1 MELFQYIT
9 AAQEDVDIV
18 SACVSALQSSHILRP
33 PRLSLSLS
41 LMEPYKDNCITHRF
55 TLFLLKSAAIS
66 SKVLFFVSGTRLY
79 VKIQKI
85 ARRTLNGRN
94 T

>member
-41 LMEPYKDNCITHRF
+41 HG
-55 TLFLLKSAAIS
+55 AIQ
-66 SKVLFFVSGTRLY
+66 R
-79 VKIQKI
+79 
-85 ARRTLNGRN
+85 
-94 T
+94 